1 MDSYTT
7 LALDWLAGHPN
18 PETITTDPRSWA
30 EQTSSEITY
39 RIRQLVDQL
48 APTIPGE
55 PYLARRTRLI
65 TAAMTATELALDEL
79 LPPQDAI
86 PDQPADWTPLIPDL
100 SDLL

>member
-7 LALDWLAGHPN
+7 LALDWLAGHPH
-18 PETITTDPRSWA
+18 PETITPDPRQWA
-30 EQTSSEITY
+30 EQMSAEITN

-55 PYLARRTRLI
+55 PYPDRRARLT
-65 TAAMTATELALDEL
+65 TAHMTAIELTLDEL
-79 LPPQDAI
+79 LPPHEPT
-86 PDQPADWTPLIPDL
+86 PDRRADWTPLVPDL